1 MTLKKMV
8 NGVEVL
14 CSAEEEAAI
23 LAEWSANANA
33 PAPVPFQVPR
43 RQAIAALI
51 KTGKRAQVEAA
62 LAAIPGEAGAL
73 ARNDY
78 YESLYF
84 QRHWPLME
92 SMKPI
97 LNWTDADLDNLFRL
111 AAAS

>member
-1 MTLKKMV
+1 MTRFHSTSHGDV
-8 NGVEVL
+8 PFTP
-14 CSAEEEAAI
+14 EEEAAWTAM
-23 LAEWSANANA
+23 LDA
-33 PAPVPFQVPR
+33 PAPVPVQVPR

-62 LAAIPGEAGAL
+62 LAAIPGETGEL

-78 YESLYF
+78 YDSLYF
-84 QRHWPLME
+84 QRNWPLME
-92 SMKPI
+92 AMKPI

>member
-1 MTLKKMV
+1 MTLKKNV
-8 NGVEVL
+8 NGVEVD
-14 CSAEEEAAI
+14 CTPEEEAAI
-23 LAEWSANANA
+23 QAEWNAA
-33 PAPVPFQVPR
+33 PPVPQEVPR

-62 LAAIPGEAGAL
+62 LAAIPGEAGEL